1 MKKILSRLGPYG
13 SVVALVVLALMIG
26 AVAFAITQ
34 WERTNTNSAECRKG
48 VEASLKD
55 GIKRTQ
61 HGQPPGGAEAPIPAC
76 MKLPPK
82 DRETIYND
90 LVKQYFDD
98 LVRAGL
104 TSSPT
109 P

>member
-1 MKKILSRLGPYG
+1 MKKIMSRLGPYG

-26 AVAFAITQ
+26 AVTFAIAQ
-34 WERTNTNSAECRKG
+34 WEHGNSDAATCRRG
-48 VEASLKD
+48 VEATLKD

-61 HGQPPGGAEAPIPAC
+61 QGQPPGGVEAPIPAC
-76 MKLPPK
+76 MKLPPGE
-82 DRETIYND
+82 REDIYND